1 MFKYFRRSEYF
12 RNVFTLM
19 SGAAIAQ
26 AIPLLIS
33 PVLSRLYTPEEFG
46 AFAFYMSIVG
56 AFAIIATLR
65 YEMAVI
71 MPKDDADAVNIA
83 GLAFL
88 VDIFLSLCL
97 LIAIIILEMTL
108 LEYFSI
114 SHILKIWLYFLPLF
128 VFLIGSVNIFQ
139 HWFNRNKRYKGLAL
153 AKVINSLGN
162 NVTILL
168 LGFAGAGAWG
178 LLIGNMFGLIL
189 FNAFFIIKIYVLDRN
204 KFKFFNKT
212 SLRPLAKKY
221 KDLPIA
227 NTPQSFSEML
237 QMNGIIYLLKIF
249 FNSTVIGW
257 YSFSLR
263 ILQAPMW
270 LVVTSIAQVFY
281 KEASEKYNTD
291 SNILPTVT
299 KTIKITAV
307 VGLPVLLVLLL
318 AGPWIFALVFGEP
331 WREAG
336 VYARILAPWMYF
348 DFIRYSIAQA
358 PLIVSKIKPM
368 FFLSLI
374 GTTFV
379 ILSLTTGAYVFGDVR
394 ISFVFLSSFMAVYD
408 IGIILWI
415 LKIVRT

>member
-1 MFKYFRRSEYF
+1 
-12 RNVFTLM
+12 M

-26 AIPLLIS
+26 AIPFLIS

-71 MPKDDADAVNIA
+71 MPKEDTDAVNIA

-88 VDIFLSLCL
+88 IDIFLSLFL
-97 LIAIIILEMTL
+97 LIAIIILEITL

-139 HWFNRNKRYKGLAL
+139 HWFNRNKRYKSLAS
-153 AKVINSLGN
+153 AKVVNSLGN

-168 LGFAGAGAWG
+168 LGFVGAGAWG
-178 LLIGNMFGLIL
+178 LLIGNMLGLIL

-227 NTPQSFSEML
+227 NSPQSFAEML

-270 LVVTSIAQVFY
+270 LIVTSIAQVFY
-281 KEASEKYNTD
+281 KDASEKYNTD
-291 SNILPTVT
+291 GNIFGPVI
-299 KTIKITAV
+299 KTIKITSV
-307 VGLPVLLVLLL
+307 VGLPILLVLLL
-318 AGPWIFALVFGEP
+318 VGPWLFALVFGEP

-374 GTTFV
+374 GNAFV
-379 ILSLTTGAYVFGDVR
+379 ILSITTGAYVFGDVR
-394 ISFVFLSSFMAVYD
+394 IAFVFLSSFMVVYD

>member
-26 AIPLLIS
+26 AIPFLIS

-97 LIAIIILEMTL
+97 LIVIIILELTL
-108 LEYFSI
+108 LECFSI

-139 HWFNRNKRYKGLAL
+139 HWFNRNKRYKSLAS

-178 LLIGNMFGLIL
+178 LFIGNIFGLIL
-189 FNAFFIIKIYVLDRN
+189 FNAFFIIKIYVLDHN

-227 NTPQSFSEML
+227 NTPQSFAEML

-270 LVVTSIAQVFY
+270 LIVTSIAQVFY
-281 KEASEKYNTD
+281 KDASEKYNTD
-291 SNILPTVT
+291 GNILGLVI
-299 KTIKITAV
+299 KTIKITSI

-318 AGPWIFALVFGEP
+318 AGPWLFALVFGEP

-336 VYARILAPWMYF
+336 VYARILAPWIYF

-379 ILSLTTGAYVFGDVR
+379 ILSITTGAYVFGDVR
-394 ISFVFLSSFMAVYD
+394 ISFVFLSSFMTVYD